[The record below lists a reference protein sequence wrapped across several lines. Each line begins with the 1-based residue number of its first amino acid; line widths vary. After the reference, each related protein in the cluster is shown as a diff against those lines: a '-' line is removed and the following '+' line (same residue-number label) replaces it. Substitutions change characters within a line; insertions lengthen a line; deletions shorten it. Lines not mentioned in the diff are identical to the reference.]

1 MTILA
6 RIRNSFPF
14 RKADAV
20 AATTLLPENVPTAE
34 LTAIKPRVE
43 LPEISKRMVK
53 VAQRTDGFPNHRRR
67 ALYYESD
74 FYATFH

>member
-14 RKADAV
+14 RKAAAV
-20 AATTLLPENVPTAE
+20 AATTLLPENAPTAE

-43 LPEISKRMVK
+43 LPEISKRMIG
-53 VAQRTDGFPNHRRR
+53 VASRSDGLPNYRRR
-67 ALYYESD
+67 ALFYEGD